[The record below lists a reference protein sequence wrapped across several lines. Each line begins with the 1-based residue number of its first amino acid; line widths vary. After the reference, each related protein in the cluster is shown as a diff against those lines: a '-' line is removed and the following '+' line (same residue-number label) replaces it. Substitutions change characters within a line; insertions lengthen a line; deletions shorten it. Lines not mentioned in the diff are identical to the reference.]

1 MNVNINCTWREP
13 HTQNFFSFWL
23 SLKVH
28 EKFQVD
34 NIVGCSRINFNQCNF
49 ALLPFVCL
57 AKTRLIPWLEG
68 SGNIWGVQ
76 SHKRIKQFNVKI
88 WWTLILITIKTW
100 DKVILKRRE
109 RTNMQ
114 VIPDLKGVYLNAQS
128 FSGSDILKFLKW
140 WPPSINHNNFV
151 KLNLFLM
158 K

>member
-1 MNVNINCTWREP
+1 MENIECKYKLYMEGASYSE
-13 HTQNFFSFWL
+13 FFSFWL

-28 EKFQVD
+28 ERFQVD

-76 SHKRIKQFNVKI
+76 SHKGIKQFNVKI

-100 DKVILKRRE
+100 DQVIL
-109 RTNMQ
+109 NF
-114 VIPDLKGVYLNAQS
+114 KGEKELTC
-128 FSGSDILKFLKW
+128 
-140 WPPSINHNNFV
+140 
-151 KLNLFLM
+151 M
-158 K
+158 